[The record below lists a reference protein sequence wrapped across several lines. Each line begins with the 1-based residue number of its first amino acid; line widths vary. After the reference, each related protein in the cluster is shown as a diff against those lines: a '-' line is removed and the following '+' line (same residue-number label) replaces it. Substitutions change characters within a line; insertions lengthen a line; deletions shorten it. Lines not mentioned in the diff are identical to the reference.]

1 MSFLI
6 QRATGRSLTLTQVNV
21 DVLRIGRGT
30 NQDLRSENPAVAL
43 EHAIIESDAA
53 GYVVTDKGSIT
64 GTYVNRKP
72 VESARLAKGDVL
84 EIGDLRID
92 VQLADPTKPL
102 FLRITVERAA
112 AVAMPEEE
120 EEGSAPPPVMAD
132 AAAPG
137 RRVIKSR
144 KFDYVS
150 AYRLHRPWLTKLSL
164 TALLLILTLG
174 VIGEVIRPERQKVF
188 MPGGLSSAHARAQ
201 DAGGHSVADNCAACH
216 LPFQGVS
223 STKCLNCHPQQ
234 PHAQHE
240 LNAPDCFSCHAEH
253 RGATKLAAI
262 PDTTC
267 VACHSDLTKHV
278 RLPANMLAA
287 LRFADERYAF
297 EDIARITAFGDKHP
311 ELAYPR
317 DANTL
322 RFDHALHLA
331 PKGVFDAQGKRRVLQ
346 CASCH
351 DATRGEPK
359 PVTFAQHCHTCH
371 RLGFDT
377 RFPDDE
383 VPHGGDAGIVYG
395 YIAARYS
402 NDRDIIGKPP
412 AEVRRILT
420 ARKRVDVDERAVTL
434 GIKVFNIR
442 CRFCHEVKPKA
453 DRLVVTPPVIPTGWL
468 VNARFS
474 HEKHRLVDCEHCHAG
489 ARASVSTSDVS
500 MPKRETCARC
510 HAADAKSAQAASACL
525 TCHEYH
531 LQPQG
536 QVAQASLAQAGW
548 GGLGGGGRMLQ
559 GILLAVIVVLLLVVL
574 VPVGIALFRRLSP
587 EKTPPPPPEKRV
599 APPPPPRSRPPS
611 IDIPTDKVARQTG
624 AAAAPVPPPAP
635 PPAPAP
641 AQAVA
646 TPDTAQHPQ
655 IDRTSVPGGGGAGTE
670 MMMWN
675 GMLHCTGGA
684 LEGQRFII
692 EDDGFYIGR
701 DPALAKVVV
710 PDTRVS
716 KRHLR
721 IVPRDG
727 KVWAID
733 QSSTNGTFID
743 GTRITEVAL
752 KRGDTIVLGDNAAAF
767 VYQI

>member
-6 QRATGRSLTLTQVNV
+6 QRAAGRSLTLTQVNV

-43 EHAIIESDAA
+43 EHAIIEHDAA

-72 VESARLAKGDVL
+72 VESARLSKGDVL

-92 VQLADPTKPL
+92 VQLSDPTKPL

-120 EEGSAPPPVMAD
+120 EESGAAVVKAEANAPV
-132 AAAPG
+132 

-144 KFDYVS
+144 KFDYVG
-150 AYRLHRPWLTKLSL
+150 AYRLHRPWLTKVSLS
-164 TALLLILTLG
+164 ALLLIVALG
-174 VIGEVIRPERQKVF
+174 VIGEVIRPEKQKAF

-201 DAGGHSVADNCAACH
+201 DRDGHAVADNCAACH
-216 LPFQGVS
+216 LPFKGVS
-223 STKCLNCHPQQ
+223 SAKCLDCHPQQ
-234 PHAQHE
+234 PHAQHD

-253 RGATKLAAI
+253 RGATKLSAI

-267 VACHSDLTKHV
+267 VGCHSDLTKRV
-278 RLPANMLAA
+278 SLPANLLAA
-287 LRFADERYAF
+287 LRFADDRYAF
-297 EDIARITAFGDKHP
+297 EDIARINAFGDKHP

-322 RFDHALHLA
+322 RFDHKLHLGA
-331 PKGVFDAQGKRRVLQ
+331 KGVFDAQGKRRVLE
-346 CASCH
+346 CKSCH
-351 DATRGEPK
+351 DAGAGEPK
-359 PVTFAQHCHTCH
+359 PVTFAQHCHDCH

-442 CRFCHEVKPKA
+442 CRFCHEVKPRG
-453 DRLVVTPPVIPTGWL
+453 DRLVVTPPVIPTRWF
-468 VNARFS
+468 VNAKFS
-474 HEKHRLVDCEHCHAG
+474 HERHRLTSCETCHAG
-489 ARASVSTSDVS
+489 ARESASTADVS
-500 MPKRETCARC
+500 MPRRELCARC
-510 HAADAKSAQAASACL
+510 HAADPKRAQAASACL

-531 LQPQG
+531 FHAQG
-536 QVAQASLAQAGW
+536 QVSQASLARAGM

-574 VPVGIALFRRLSP
+574 VPVGIALFRRLLP

-599 APPPPPRSRPPS
+599 PPPPPPASRPPS
-611 IDIPTDKVARQTG
+611 IDIPTDKVARQ
-624 AAAAPVPPPAP
+624 PVPPPP
-635 PPAPAP
+635 PTPVPAAN
-641 AQAVA
+641 A
-646 TPDTAQHPQ
+646 TPDTAVHPL
-655 IDRTSVPGGGGAGTE
+655 IDRTSVPQGAGTE

-675 GMLHCTGGA
+675 GMLHCTAGA

-692 EDDGFYIGR
+692 EDDGFYMGR

-733 QSSTNGTFID
+733 QSSTNGTFIN
-743 GTRITEVAL
+743 GTRITEAAL
-752 KRGDTIVLGDNAAAF
+752 KRGDTIVLGDNAATF